1 VKYFVCEDYTDGR
14 GENARKVR
22 KARLVLHDKL
32 GALEKLGKHL
42 GLFEGKPE
50 RKTRDAGLPD
60 FARLPAAPDP
70 LGNQH

>member
-1 VKYFVCEDYTDGR
+1 M
-14 GENARKVR
+14 R

-60 FARLPAAPDP
+60 FARLPAAPAP
-70 LGNQH
+70 LGNQN